1 MKVYFISGL
10 GADERAFRSLTLKGI
25 EPVHLNW
32 ISPLPGESIEGYA
45 KRMAQRIEEP
55 DPIIVGLSFGGMVS
69 VEIAKQIP
77 VKKLI
82 LISSA
87 KGENEL
93 PPFFRMGRI
102 VPLHKLI
109 PAHISRTA
117 ASVYLKIAGHR
128 NKEQQATLVAMF
140 NSCPKGFVKWAA
152 NAVVHWKNKERP
164 GNLVH
169 IHGNTDWLL
178 PYRYVKADHTID
190 NGGHI
195 MIVNQA
201 KEIDSLLQKLLFG

>member
-10 GADERAFRSLTLKGI
+10 GADARAFRSLTLPGI
-25 EPVHLNW
+25 EPVHLSW

-45 KRMAQRIEEP
+45 KRMAERIEEP
-55 DPIIVGLSFGGMVS
+55 NPIIVGLSFGGMVS

-93 PPFFRMGRI
+93 PPLFRMGRFLP
-102 VPLHKLI
+102 VHKLV
-109 PAHISRTA
+109 PARISKTA
-117 ASVYLKIAGHR
+117 AALFFKLVGHR
-128 NKEQQATLVAMF
+128 SKEQQETLVNMF
-140 NSCPKGFVKWAA
+140 NSSPEGFVRWAM
-152 NAVVHWKNKERP
+152 NAVVHWKNKQHPE
-164 GNLVH
+164 NLVH

-178 PYRYVKADHTID
+178 PYRYVKADHTI
-190 NGGHI
+190 NKGGHI

-201 KEIDSLLQKLLFG
+201 KQIDALLQNLLFE

>member
-10 GADERAFRSLTLKGI
+10 GADERAFRSLRLHDI
-25 EPVHLNW
+25 EPVYLNW

-55 DPIIVGLSFGGMVS
+55 EPVIVGLSFGGMVS

-82 LISSA
+82 LVSSA

-93 PPFFRMGRI
+93 PPFFRMGRY

-109 PAHISRTA
+109 PAHISKIA
-117 ASVYLKIAGHR
+117 ASVFFKLNGHR
-128 NKEQQATLVAMF
+128 NKEQQEILVTMF
-140 NSCPKGFVKWAA
+140 NSSPKGFVRWAT
-152 NAVVHWKNKERP
+152 NAVVHWRNKERP
-164 GNLVH
+164 ENLVH
-169 IHGNTDWLL
+169 IHGNADWLL

-190 NGGHI
+190 KGGHI
-195 MIVNQA
+195 MIANQA
-201 KEIDSLLQKLLFG
+201 KEIDALLHKLLFA

>member
-10 GADERAFRSLTLKGI
+10 GADERAFRSLRLTGI
-25 EPVHLNW
+25 EPVYLNW
-32 ISPLPGESIEGYA
+32 IPPLPAESIEGYA

-102 VPLHKLI
+102 VPLHRLV
-109 PAHISRTA
+109 PAHISKTA
-117 ASVYLKIAGHR
+117 ASVFFRLVGHR
-128 NKEQQATLVAMF
+128 SKEQQDTLITMF
-140 NSCPKGFVKWAA
+140 NDSPKGFVRWAM

-190 NGGHI
+190 QGGHI
-195 MIVNQA
+195 MIANQA
-201 KEIDSLLQKLLFG
+201 KEIDLLLQKLLFG

>member
-10 GADERAFRSLTLKGI
+10 GADERAFRSLRLTDI
-25 EPVHLNW
+25 EPVFLNW
-32 ISPLPGESIEGYA
+32 ISPLPGENIEGYA
-45 KRMAQRIEEP
+45 NRMAQRIEEP
-55 DPIIVGLSFGGMVS
+55 DPIIVGLSFGGMIS

-93 PPFFRMGRI
+93 PPFFRMGRF

-109 PAHISRTA
+109 PAHIPKNA
-117 ASVYLKIAGHR
+117 ASVFFRLAGHR
-128 NKEQQATLVAMF
+128 NKEQQDTLVAMF
-140 NSCPKGFVKWAA
+140 NSSPKGFVRWAV
-152 NAVVHWKNKERP
+152 NAVVHWENKKRP

-190 NGGHI
+190 KGGHI
-195 MIVNQA
+195 MIANQA
-201 KEIDSLLQKLLFG
+201 KEIDSLLHKLLFE